1 MVRGI
6 HSAGFSMTT
15 AVPEGSGG
23 GGGVGVL
30 RSNPQSMRRWRIW
43 VKGKGI

>member
-23 GGGVGVL
+23 GGVGG
-30 RSNPQSMRRWRIW
+30 PQI
-43 VKGKGI
+43 